1 MRPWL
6 IALTALT
13 FAACKDD
20 PPQPPSE
27 VTVYARQLDALADLA
42 LKNQLDCGKMADAF
56 DAWFSENGKDF
67 APLHA
72 KATRGKLK
80 AAMGSRALATANRF
94 GIELPSVARQVSP
107 SDFEAFDLI
116 LAMDRSNRADLEDL
130 GVTNVR
136 LMRSFDAT
144 LTGEYDVPD
153 PYYGDGD
160 GFVKVYE
167 MLTRACDGLIEHL
180 TRD

>member
-1 MRPWL
+1 MSDQTRLLFVCLGNICRSPMAEGIFLHLANEKGLSDRFIVDSAGTGAWHVGKRP
-6 IALTALT
+6 
-13 FAACKDD
+13 D
-20 PPQPPSE
+20 
-27 VTVYARQLDALADLA
+27 
-42 LKNQLDCGKMADAF
+42 
-56 DAWFSENGKDF
+56 
-67 APLHA
+67 
-72 KATRGKLK
+72 
-80 AAMGSRALATANRF
+80 SRALATANRF

>member
-1 MRPWL
+1 VSDQTRLLFVCLGNICRSPMAEGIFLHLANEKGLSDRFIVDSAGTGAWHVGKRP
-6 IALTALT
+6 
-13 FAACKDD
+13 D
-20 PPQPPSE
+20 
-27 VTVYARQLDALADLA
+27 
-42 LKNQLDCGKMADAF
+42 
-56 DAWFSENGKDF
+56 
-67 APLHA
+67 
-72 KATRGKLK
+72 
-80 AAMGSRALATANRF
+80 SRALATANRF

>member
-1 MRPWL
+1 MAEGIFLHLANEKGLSDRFIVDSAGTGAWHVGKRP
-6 IALTALT
+6 
-13 FAACKDD
+13 D
-20 PPQPPSE
+20 
-27 VTVYARQLDALADLA
+27 
-42 LKNQLDCGKMADAF
+42 
-56 DAWFSENGKDF
+56 
-67 APLHA
+67 
-72 KATRGKLK
+72 
-80 AAMGSRALATANRF
+80 SRALATANRF

>member
-1 MRPWL
+1 MSDQTRLLFVCLGNICRSPMAEGIFLHLANEKGLSDRFIVDSAGTGAWHVGKRP
-6 IALTALT
+6 
-13 FAACKDD
+13 D
-20 PPQPPSE
+20 
-27 VTVYARQLDALADLA
+27 
-42 LKNQLDCGKMADAF
+42 
-56 DAWFSENGKDF
+56 
-67 APLHA
+67 
-72 KATRGKLK
+72 
-80 AAMGSRALATANRF
+80 SRALATANRF

-136 LMRSFDAT
+136 RMRSFDAT